1 MRVYDIADEVT
12 AINDI
17 QVMERVALNIL
28 NKLQN

>member
-12 AINDI
+12 VINDI

-28 NKLQN
+28 NKLQS